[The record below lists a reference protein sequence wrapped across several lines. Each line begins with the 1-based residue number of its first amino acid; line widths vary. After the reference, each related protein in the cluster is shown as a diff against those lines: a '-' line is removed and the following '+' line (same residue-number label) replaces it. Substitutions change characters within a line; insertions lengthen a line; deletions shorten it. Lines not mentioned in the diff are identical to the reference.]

1 MPEHEETYRVV
12 VSKRASRQL
21 VSHAAFAARLEER
34 LADQLVEDFKEA
46 AASLSRFPY
55 RNPVLRSDE
64 FTTEKYR
71 KMLFGKWYLL
81 LYQIR
86 GNAVYIEY
94 VIDGRQDYQWLL
106 KT

>member
-12 VSKRASRQL
+12 VSNRASRQL
-21 VSHAAFAARLEER
+21 VSHAAFVAQLEER
-34 LADQLVEDFKEA
+34 LARRLVEDFREA
-46 AASLSRFPY
+46 ASSLSRFPY

-71 KMLFGKWYLL
+71 KMVFGKWYLL
-81 LYQIR
+81 LYQIK
-86 GNAVYIEY
+86 GNTVYIEY
-94 VIDGRQDYQWLL
+94 MVDGRQDYQWLL

>member
-64 FTTEKYR
+64 FITEKYR
-71 KMLFGKWYLL
+71 KMLFGKWYLM
-81 LYQIR
+81 LYQIK
-86 GNAVYIEY
+86 GNTVLIEY